1 MKHLPDLTGQRY
13 GQLVVRH
20 RVDDGASTSGGIR
33 WRCSCDCGKDTV
45 VPGPTL
51 LRGHTQSCGCLRR
64 AKCRGIHRFR
74 LSDNIKH
81 GYARRGSIHP
91 IYSVWATMVQRCT
104 NPRNPDFAFYGGRGI
119 TLCERWREFTYFLA
133 DVSAEIGDC
142 PRGHTL
148 DRINNDGG
156 YEPGNI
162 RWATRREQAHNSR
175 RVRWLTANGVRAN
188 LDDWMIRLQVPRH
201 VLVKWIR
208 SKAIQELLRPD
219 HFSLVGG

>member
-1 MKHLPDLTGQRY
+1 
-13 GQLVVRH
+13 
-20 RVDDGASTSGGIR
+20 
-33 WRCSCDCGKDTV
+33 
-45 VPGPTL
+45 
-51 LRGHTQSCGCLRR
+51 
-64 AKCRGIHRFR
+64 
-74 LSDNIKH
+74 
-81 GYARRGSIHP
+81 
-91 IYSVWATMVQRCT
+91 MVQRCT